1 MSVRL
6 FALFLLP
13 FLWGTALAHD
23 PIFGMGPHVIY
34 RGGVQTALDWH
45 GEGDGG
51 LAAELAYG
59 LTGDF
64 ALTLELPADGAAG
77 PVEMA
82 GKYRFWRRDA
92 LRLQE
97 STALAVRLIDDR
109 DANRRD
115 AVLGLAYGYE
125 SRTWYRWAALRYRR
139 NAGARGDVLLTDLV
153 LGRRTWAGG
162 YRDPDW
168 VWMVEWNGVHRLGGT
183 TDGFLS
189 PGLFWTLRNFAVKTG
204 VQFPVVGEVDD
215 PRGRVV
221 LEWHW

>member
-1 MSVRL
+1 MSARL
-6 FALFLLP
+6 ISLLVLP
-13 FLWGTALAHD
+13 LLWGTAQAHD

-34 RGGVQTALDWH
+34 RGGVETALDWH
-45 GEGDGG
+45 GDDEGGE

-59 LTGDF
+59 LTGDL
-64 ALTLELPADGAAG
+64 ALDLELPADGAG
-77 PVEMA
+77 PVEVA

-139 NAGARGDVLLTDLV
+139 NAGTRDDVLLMDLV
-153 LGRRTWAGG
+153 LGRRFWPGG

-168 VWMVEWNGVHRLGGT
+168 VWMVELNGERAGDT
-183 TDGFLS
+183 RSAFLS
-189 PGLFWTLRNFAVKTG
+189 PGLFWTLRNFAVKAG
-204 VQFPVVGEVDD
+204 VQLPVAGNADG
-215 PRGRVV
+215 PRGRTT